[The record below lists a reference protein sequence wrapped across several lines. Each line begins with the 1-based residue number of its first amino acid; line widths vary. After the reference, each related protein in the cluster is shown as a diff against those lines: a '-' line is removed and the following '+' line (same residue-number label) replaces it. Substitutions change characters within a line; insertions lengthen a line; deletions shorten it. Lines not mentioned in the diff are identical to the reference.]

1 MPDKP
6 DGIDGGE
13 VKDPI
18 FPVPPADPPTAPS
31 DPPGTG
37 TPPDDDP
44 PFPKDHDP
52 NATLTD
58 GDGTQPPA
66 DPPADPPP
74 GPTVIPQVTKDADN
88 IAAKWESLSDTEK
101 DQKVATL
108 YNNRRPVLTALAT
121 KLGTTVDALVAE
133 HAEVAPAAQQQFDT
147 DQIVADAKAQATE
160 EIRKEL
166 APALQQADT
175 AWAKAEIS
183 KWGEHNK
190 FSQEEIDVLNDPNS
204 EIRQN
209 FDKFVHNPENG
220 EKLTRPARLRLALAS
235 SPSLQQALVDRKII
249 TGAHALVKTVG
260 AKLPNG
266 GGTSGKTMKSV
277 LSDPGSSDADF
288 LKELEKGGSKLVGQD

>member
-1 MPDKP
+1 MPDNP
-6 DGIDGGE
+6 DGNGGGE
-13 VKDPI
+13 NNEPI
-18 FPVPPADPPTAPS
+18 FPVPPVAPPTTPS

-66 DPPADPPP
+66 DPPADPPT

-88 IAAKWESLSDTEK
+88 IAAKWEGFSDTEK

-108 YNNRRPVLTALAT
+108 YNNRRPVLTALAA

-133 HAEVAPAAQQQFDT
+133 HAEVAPEAQHNFDK

-160 EIRKEL
+160 EIRQEL
-166 APALQQADT
+166 APALKQADN
-175 AWAKAEIS
+175 AWAKVEIS

-190 FSQEEIDVLNDPNS
+190 FSQEEIAVLNDPNS
-204 EIRQN
+204 EVRQN

-220 EKLTRPARLRLALAS
+220 EKLTRTARLRLALAS
-235 SPSLQQALVDRKII
+235 SPSLQQALVDRKVI

-266 GGTSGKTMKSV
+266 GGGSGKTMKNV
-277 LSDPGSSDADF
+277 LSDPNASDADF
-288 LKELEKGGSKLVGQD
+288 LKSLEQGGSKLVGQD